1 MNSPWTQDDVQYIRY
16 VAENF
21 SAFDY
26 KTQEE
31 VLTVIKHLT
40 SVLSTTGTQLVD
52 KVSPSNL
59 LEQLVGGSQSMDI
72 VRFSKSI

>member
-1 MNSPWTQDDVQYIRY
+1 MHYIRY

-40 SVLSTTGTQLVD
+40 SVLSTTGTQLLD

-59 LEQLVGGSQSMDI
+59 LEQLADGSQQEMAAVST
-72 VRFSKSI
+72 FSCAICS

>member
-1 MNSPWTQDDVQYIRY
+1 MYVRF

-31 VLTVIKHLT
+31 VFTVIKHLT
-40 SVLSTTGTQLVD
+40 SVLSTAGTQLVD

-59 LEQLVGGSQSMDI
+59 REQLVGSSHNMNVVCVFGHLS
-72 VRFSKSI
+72 